1 MSRIS
6 GEDILVSIITVCF
19 NSELSIQDTIESVLS
34 QTYKNIEYIIVDGKS
49 TDRTL
54 EIIKRYEP
62 MFEGR
67 MRIISEPDKGIYDA
81 MNKGIHKASGTLI
94 GILNSDDYYETNA
107 VEHIVHRFQ
116 EMMVDDAGENSMIPQ
131 LILYGFQRNLLDNKE
146 MSVVL
151 YRHENLKN
159 QMITH
164 PTCFVTRTVYE
175 KQGVYDLRYKSSADY
190 EFMLRV
196 QEMGEVIFQ
205 PVYQIIT
212 NFRMGGMSSGE
223 RGYRETARIQYR
235 YGGISKWK
243 MYKILI
249 KSHLFELVHKR

>member
-1 MSRIS
+1 MSKIS
-6 GEDILVSIITVCF
+6 CKDILVTIITVCF
-19 NSELSIQDTIESVLS
+19 NSESSISDTIESVLS

-62 MFEGR
+62 KFEGR
-67 MRIISEPDKGIYDA
+67 MRIISEPDSGIYDA
-81 MNKGIHKASGTLI
+81 MNKGIRKASGTLI

-107 VEHIVHRFQ
+107 VEHMVHKYQ
-116 EMMVDDAGENSMIPQ
+116 AKMVDEMGGNSRIPQ

-151 YRHENLKN
+151 YHHENLKN

-175 KQGVYDLRYKSSADY
+175 KQGVFDLQYQSSADY
-190 EFMLRV
+190 EYMLRV
-196 QEMGEVIFQ
+196 QETGEVIFQ
-205 PVYQIIT
+205 PVYHIIT

-249 KSHLFELVHKR
+249 KSVLFEMVHR